1 MVIMILLFSIT
12 FILPIESP
20 FFIGALIVESSKL
33 YVTFLFVPSLV
44 FKMFMSVL
52 GTILAILSIVGLIYL
67 YQLISGW
74 LLRSKNACRQ
84 YTILQFDENEEDA
97 EYILRGHISKI
108 KSEHSEQYSRILCI
122 EETMNSAMKHV
133 CRTLEQEYPFVIVC
147 SLNQVHD
154 YITQ

>member
-1 MVIMILLFSIT
+1 M
-12 FILPIESP
+12 PE
-20 FFIGALIVESSKL
+20 LIINI
-33 YVTFLFVPSLV
+33 
-44 FKMFMSVL
+44 
-52 GTILAILSIVGLIYL
+52 ILAILSIVGLIYL

-122 EETMNSAMKHV
+122 EETTNIVPYEAI
-133 CRTLEQEYPFVIVC
+133 RYPFVIVC

>member
-1 MVIMILLFSIT
+1 MPEIIIN
-12 FILPIESP
+12 I
-20 FFIGALIVESSKL
+20 
-33 YVTFLFVPSLV
+33 
-44 FKMFMSVL
+44 
-52 GTILAILSIVGLIYL
+52 ILAILSIVGLIYL

-122 EETMNSAMKHV
+122 EETMNS
-133 CRTLEQEYPFVIVC
+133 EQEYPFVIVC

>member
-1 MVIMILLFSIT
+1 M
-12 FILPIESP
+12 PE
-20 FFIGALIVESSKL
+20 LIINIIS
-33 YVTFLFVPSLV
+33 
-44 FKMFMSVL
+44 
-52 GTILAILSIVGLIYL
+52 AILSIVGLIYL

>member
-1 MVIMILLFSIT
+1 MPEIIIN
-12 FILPIESP
+12 I
-20 FFIGALIVESSKL
+20 
-33 YVTFLFVPSLV
+33 
-44 FKMFMSVL
+44 
-52 GTILAILSIVGLIYL
+52 ILAILSIVGLIYL

-84 YTILQFDENEEDA
+84 YT
-97 EYILRGHISKI
+97 
-108 KSEHSEQYSRILCI
+108 ILCI

>member
-1 MVIMILLFSIT
+1 M
-12 FILPIESP
+12 PE
-20 FFIGALIVESSKL
+20 LIINI
-33 YVTFLFVPSLV
+33 
-44 FKMFMSVL
+44 
-52 GTILAILSIVGLIYL
+52 ILAILSIVGLIYL
-67 YQLISGW
+67 YQLISRW

>member
-1 MVIMILLFSIT
+1 MPGVIINI
-12 FILPIESP
+12 
-20 FFIGALIVESSKL
+20 
-33 YVTFLFVPSLV
+33 
-44 FKMFMSVL
+44 
-52 GTILAILSIVGLIYL
+52 ILAILSITGLIYI

-74 LLRSKNACRQ
+74 LLRSKNVCRQ
-84 YTILQFDENEEDA
+84 YTILQFDESEEDA

-122 EETMNSAMKHV
+122 EETMNNAMKYV
-133 CRTLEQEYPFVIVC
+133 CRKLEQEYPFVIMC

>member
-1 MVIMILLFSIT
+1 M
-12 FILPIESP
+12 PE
-20 FFIGALIVESSKL
+20 LIINI
-33 YVTFLFVPSLV
+33 
-44 FKMFMSVL
+44 
-52 GTILAILSIVGLIYL
+52 ILAILSIVGLIYL

-84 YTILQFDENEEDA
+84 YTILQF
-97 EYILRGHISKI
+97 
-108 KSEHSEQYSRILCI
+108 SRILCI

>member
-1 MVIMILLFSIT
+1 M
-12 FILPIESP
+12 PE
-20 FFIGALIVESSKL
+20 LIINI
-33 YVTFLFVPSLV
+33 
-44 FKMFMSVL
+44 
-52 GTILAILSIVGLIYL
+52 ILAILSIVGLIYL

-122 EETMNSAMKHV
+122 RRNDEQRNETRMQNIRARISV
-133 CRTLEQEYPFVIVC
+133 CDCLFSESGT
-147 SLNQVHD
+147 
-154 YITQ
+154 

>member
-1 MVIMILLFSIT
+1 M
-12 FILPIESP
+12 PE
-20 FFIGALIVESSKL
+20 LIINI
-33 YVTFLFVPSLV
+33 
-44 FKMFMSVL
+44 
-52 GTILAILSIVGLIYL
+52 ILAILSIVGLIYL

-84 YTILQFDENEEDA
+84 YTILQFDENEVDA